1 MSLNGI
7 DNLSYLTYG
16 AIGLTGIILAVATAY
31 DRGDGDTTPTESA
44 PLFTE
49 PIIPALPS
57 FSSESS
63 NTDGPGPL
71 AELLGT
77 NEPKKEDSILPDVFG
92 TSEPKKEDSI
102 LPDVFGTNEPKKEPS
117 ILPAI
122 GGKKKKRR
130 TKKSKSGKK
139 HRKTKHKQTK

>member
-1 MSLNGI
+1 MSLTGI

-31 DRGDGDTTPTESA
+31 DRGDGDYTPTESA

-49 PIIPALPS
+49 PIIPALPDL
-57 FSSESS
+57 SSE
-63 NTDGPGPL
+63 PGPL
-71 AELLGT
+71 A
-77 NEPKKEDSILPDVFG
+77 NKEESILPDVFG
-92 TSEPKKEDSI
+92 SSDKEESSV
-102 LPDVFGTNEPKKEPS
+102 LPNVFGENEPKKEPS

-130 TKKSKSGKK
+130 TKKSKTGKK
-139 HRKTKHKQTK
+139 HRKTKHKQLKK

>member
-77 NEPKKEDSILPDVFG
+77 
-92 TSEPKKEDSI
+92 SEPKKEDSI